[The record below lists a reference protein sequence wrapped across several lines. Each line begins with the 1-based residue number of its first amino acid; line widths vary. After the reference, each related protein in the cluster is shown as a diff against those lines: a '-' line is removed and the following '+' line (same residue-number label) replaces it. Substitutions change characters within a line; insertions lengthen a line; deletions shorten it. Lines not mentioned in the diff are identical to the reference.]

1 MFSFRQK
8 ILISYVLVFLLFLCL
23 MYPFSTRT
31 VQKIAIKAM
40 EDRASEVI
48 EKVRSAPNNDALIR
62 KLKDLKATIFFRMS
76 VITNERKVLY
86 DSHTKRLLG
95 PRFSQ
100 EYVVNHPEVLQAFK
114 EGVGY
119 QEDYSDILAQKF
131 AYMAKSFD
139 FHGKTYVMR
148 IAFPYEYV
156 SALTHDLE
164 LGFLI
169 LATAILLLFTIMT
182 WFVINHLTNPIQQI
196 IKAVRPYQDGELL
209 TVPEIHLKTANS
221 HDEFGKLASTLN
233 SLSLKIQSHISSL
246 TQARNEKETILES
259 LTEGVIG
266 VDEEM
271 IINYANT
278 TALKMLGVEHQELIG
293 QGFTA
298 LNQGKCFT
306 LLQNCQLNKQVL
318 TDTIYI
324 KRNGEKIALDV
335 LASPKKDQHGALL
348 VMQDKTPQYKLLEMR
363 KDFIANASHEL
374 KTPITIIRGF
384 AETLHDNPDLSVE
397 IREEVTGKIV
407 NNCERM
413 NNLIKDLLI
422 LTDVENLP
430 ESRLHECQVSNLL
443 LKSCA
448 TVEAVYPDA
457 KIHTINFQNVD
468 STLFAD
474 PHLLEL
480 AFNNLIENAA
490 KYSGRPAHI
499 SIELAKVNSDLQ
511 IKIADRGIG
520 IPQADLEHIFERFYT
535 VNKAHSRKMGGS
547 GLGLSIVEMIV
558 KKHFGKI
565 SVSSEVN
572 VGTTFT
578 LLLPI
583 KRNA

>member
-40 EDRASEVI
+40 EDRATEVI
-48 EKVRSAPNNDALIR
+48 QKVQSAPNNDALIR

-119 QEDYSDILAQKF
+119 HEDYSDILAQKF
-131 AYMAKSFD
+131 AYMAKAFD

-182 WFVINHLTNPIQQI
+182 WFVINHLTSPIQQI
-196 IKAVRPYQDGELL
+196 IKAVKPYQDGELL
-209 TVPEIHLKTANS
+209 TVPEIQLKTSNS
-221 HDEFGKLASTLN
+221 HNEFGKLAFTLN

-271 IINYANT
+271 TINYANT
-278 TALKMLGVEHQELIG
+278 TALKMLGFERQELIG
-293 QGFTA
+293 QGFNV

-306 LLQNCQLNKQVL
+306 LLQDCQRDKQVL

-384 AETLHDNPDLSVE
+384 AETLHDNPDLSLD
-397 IREEVTGKIV
+397 IREDVTRKIV

-430 ESRLHECQVSNLL
+430 ESRLHECVVSDLI

-457 KIHTINFQNVD
+457 KIRTINFQDVD
-468 STLFAD
+468 SKLLAD

-490 KYSGRPAHI
+490 KYSGSPAQI
-499 SIELAKVNSDLQ
+499 TIELAKINNNLQ
-511 IKIADRGIG
+511 IKIADQGIG

-565 SVSSEVN
+565 SVSSEMN

-578 LLLPI
+578 LLLPVSP
-583 KRNA
+583 KV

>member
-1 MFSFRQK
+1 MFSFRKK
-8 ILISYVLVFLLFLCL
+8 ILISYVLVFLLFLFL

-40 EDRASEVI
+40 EDRATEVI
-48 EKVRSAPNNDALIR
+48 KKVQSAPNNDALIR

-76 VITNERKVLY
+76 VVTNEHKVLY

-100 EYVVNHPEVLQAFK
+100 EYIVNHPEVIQAFK
-114 EGVGY
+114 DGVGY
-119 QEDYSDILAQKF
+119 QEDYSNILSQKF
-131 AYMAKSFD
+131 AYMAKAFD

-182 WFVINHLTNPIQQI
+182 WFVINHLTSPIQQI
-196 IKAVRPYQDGELL
+196 IKAVRPYQEGELL
-209 TVPEIHLKTANS
+209 AVPEIRLKTGNS

-233 SLSLKIQSHISSL
+233 SMSLKIKSHIDSL
-246 TQARNEKETILES
+246 TQERNEKETILES
-259 LTEGVIG
+259 LTEGVVG

-271 IINYANT
+271 IITYANT
-278 TALKMLGVEHQELIG
+278 TALKMLGFHHDDLIG
-293 QGFTA
+293 QGFNIV
-298 LNQGKCFT
+298 NQGKCFT
-306 LLQNCQLNKQVL
+306 LLQDCQINKQVL

-335 LASPKKDQHGALL
+335 LASPKKDQRGALL

-384 AETLHDNPDLSVE
+384 AETLHDNPDLSLE
-397 IREEVTGKIV
+397 IREDVTGKIV

-430 ESRLHECQVSNLL
+430 ESRLHECNLSEL
-443 LKSCA
+443 IAKSCA

-457 KIHTINFQNVD
+457 KIEMINFKGVEAK
-468 STLFAD
+468 LLGD

-490 KYSGRPAHI
+490 KYSGRPAKITI
-499 SIELAKVNSDLQ
+499 SLNKIHNDLE
-511 IKIADRGIG
+511 IKIADEGIG
-520 IPQADLEHIFERFYT
+520 IPEADLEHIFERFYT

-565 SVSSEVN
+565 SVSSLIGK
-572 VGTTFT
+572 GTTFT
-578 LLLPI
+578 LVLPI
-583 KRNA
+583 RLES